1 MENTLKRVQSQ
12 NNYGT
17 GEVTAIQNRKFIGAV
32 MRYAIATLRADYD
45 PTYAVRDV
53 IERPEVE
60 HARPLEKQEL
70 RILRTKIDTYKGSK
84 TVRNAVL
91 AMLLFNVKIN

>member
-1 MENTLKRVQSQ
+1 
-12 NNYGT
+12 
-17 GEVTAIQNRKFIGAV
+17 

-53 IERPEVE
+53 IEAPIEVE

-84 TVRNAVL
+84 KL
-91 AMLLFNVKIN
+91 LEMLC